1 MMELLIGMSA
11 NILSTYGI
19 KRFIEI
25 FLKNAEYRFRYPVVL
40 YTLYWLMTCISYEFS
55 IPTLNFCINLIGLM
69 IVLAPYK
76 ISWGKKVIVALLVLV
91 IYSMLDL
98 IVVTFFVQ
106 SYFYGMD
113 VPNVYKW
120 LDSILLILLTVILK
134 KIVFFKNDV
143 ELPQRFCCALMSI
156 PLTSIILTS
165 YMMKSNNINTKGTL
179 ILSID
184 LLIINILIFYLYYYL
199 AKFYIQAK
207 EKEVLQ
213 QMMIA
218 YKYQLDVMQQSQNRL
233 RALRHDLKHHILEL
247 SAIAKRE
254 HQDVIENYLKQ
265 MQDFMLNPK
274 EYISTGNHDLDGV
287 VNYYMRKAEEVL
299 DKVTI
304 DVKLPERNGEENFYL
319 CMILGNLLDNAI
331 EASVHSEEKYL
342 RFSMKEKKGFL
353 LIGLENSYLGNIKE
367 KNGHFYTKKKHQQ
380 THGIGIENVKKIVAM
395 LDGEM
400 QINYTEGRFQVH
412 VILYIKRLAN
422 RN

>member
-76 ISWGKKVIVALLVLV
+76 ISLGKKVIIALLVLA
-91 IYSMLDL
+91 IYSMVDMA
-98 IVVTFFVQ
+98 VVILFVQ
-106 SYFYGMD
+106 PYFYGKD
-113 VPNVYKW
+113 IPNIYKW
-120 LDSILLILLTVILK
+120 LDSISLIMLVTILK
-134 KIVFFKNDV
+134 KTVFFKGNI
-143 ELPQRFCCALMSI
+143 ELPQRFCYVLMSI
-156 PLTSIILTS
+156 PMASEVLVL
-165 YMMKSNNINTKGTL
+165 YMIRSNSMNSGGIF
-179 ILSID
+179 ILSLG
-184 LLIINILIFYLYYYL
+184 LLIVNILIFYLYYYL

-213 QMMIA
+213 QMIVA

-353 LIGLENSYLGNIKE
+353 LIGLENSYLGDIKE

-400 QINYTEGRFQVH
+400 QINYMEGRFQVH